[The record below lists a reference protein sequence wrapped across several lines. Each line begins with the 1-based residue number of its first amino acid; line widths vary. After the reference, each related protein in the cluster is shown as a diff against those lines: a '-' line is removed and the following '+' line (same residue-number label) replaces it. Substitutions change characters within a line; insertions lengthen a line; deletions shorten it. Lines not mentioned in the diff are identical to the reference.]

1 MTARHAPSTVPDSAQ
16 DPARTRQQLLLA
28 QAIEAHL
35 AAHPN
40 AADSVDGVLS
50 WWLAPRGIHASRPD
64 VEEALETL
72 VARQRIRSVRLAD
85 GTRLYSRRTTRSGP

>member
-1 MTARHAPSTVPDSAQ
+1 MTARHALSTVPDSAQ
-16 DPARTRQQLLLA
+16 DPARARQQASLA

-40 AADSVDGVLS
+40 AADSVDGVLK
-50 WWLAPRGIHASRPD
+50 WWLPARGIQASLLD
-64 VEEALETL
+64 VEEALATM

-85 GTRLYSRRTTRSGP
+85 GTVLYSRRTAPSGP